1 MKFDSLKRKLDAQI
15 TKYFR
20 SEGYS
25 SHELS
30 QLKLF
35 SISIEENNEEKYSD
49 LYVYAEL
56 SIDEFFE
63 LKDGWGVLVESID
76 PSAYFDVVSPGIYM
90 CRIYWDSANMQESRS
105 NYDILSLSNL
115 IKFGESS
122 ILELQ
127 DIQDEDFWLDD
138 IYVDNNASKLYCKV
152 SSNNY
157 ESEANIDINLDDI
170 DSYQDIVTLYQDNL
184 VDELDKNIVEL

>member
-1 MKFDSLKRKLDAQI
+1 MKFDSLKRKLSVQI

-20 SEGYS
+20 GEGYS
-25 SHELS
+25 RNEVT

-35 SISIEENNEEKYSD
+35 SISIEENNKEKYSD
-49 LYVYAEL
+49 IYVYAEL
-56 SIDEFFE
+56 SIDEFLT
-63 LKDGWGVLVESID
+63 LKDSWDVLVESID
-76 PSAYFDVVSPGIYM
+76 PSAYFDVVSPGIYI
-90 CRIYWDSANMQESRS
+90 CRIYWDTANIQDTKS

-127 DIQDEDFWLDD
+127 DLQDEDFWLDD
-138 IYVDNNASKLYCKV
+138 IRVNNNASKLYCKV

-170 DSYQDIVTLYQDNL
+170 DNYQDLVILYQDNL